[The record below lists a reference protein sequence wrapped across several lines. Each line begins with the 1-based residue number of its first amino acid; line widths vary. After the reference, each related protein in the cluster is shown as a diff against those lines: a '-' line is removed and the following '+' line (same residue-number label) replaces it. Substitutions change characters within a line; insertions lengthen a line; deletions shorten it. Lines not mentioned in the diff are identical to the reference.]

1 MCQSHHLQAFVTPL
15 VTLYCEPS
23 LGQNRWLTFNSQ
35 VVAMAPPVH
44 RGPQIAGRENDRPSK
59 ASSPTRSIQASQ
71 VESPLTPQL
80 HRELQNSMSRL
91 AVKEPSLALNAL
103 NDQQKSNIS
112 RAGLRVD
119 DDQTHISSSSTKPA
133 SLDGKSTTSGT
144 TFALDEKESLRP
156 DDSASVKAAEDEDF
170 GSGPASGAQN
180 SRVGSEAGSRPFREQ
195 YYEITG
201 TERSN
206 SGSHRVQPLGRN
218 IIAGIEEEGPQMTR
232 SSLTSALPAPTSLP
246 HRESIAPN
254 GPTIDYKYQEPDE
267 KLFEALE
274 SPKDR
279 LFLLRLEQEVITFV
293 KDSQ

>member
-1 MCQSHHLQAFVTPL
+1 MSIQ
-15 VTLYCEPS
+15 
-23 LGQNRWLTFNSQ
+23 Q
-35 VVAMAPPVH
+35 VAAMAPPVYH
-44 RGPQIAGRENDRPSK
+44 GPLIVGRENERSSQ
-59 ASSPTRSIQASQ
+59 ASSPTRASQ
-71 VESPLTPQL
+71 ALKAESPIAPQL
-80 HRELQNSMSRL
+80 QQELQNSMSRL
-91 AVKEPSLALNAL
+91 AVKEPSLPMNAL
-103 NDQQKSNIS
+103 NDQQKTNIS
-112 RAGLRVD
+112 RAGLRFD
-119 DDQTHISSSSTKPA
+119 DDPTQVSSASTKPA

-156 DDSASVKAAEDEDF
+156 DDSASVKAGEDEDL

-195 YYEITG
+195 FYEITESIG
-201 TERSN
+201 
-206 SGSHRVQPLGRN
+206 SGSHRVQPLGRRV
-218 IIAGIEEEGPQMTR
+218 IAGIEEEGPQMTR
-232 SSLTSALPAPTSLP
+232 SPIPSALPAPANLTGSTAMV
-246 HRESIAPN
+246 SN